1 MLVSYRTLS
10 VFWHKA
16 PASLTPLPLPGRIN
30 RQHAA
35 AAQPRC
41 RKETNH
47 SLVRRCESP
56 SPSNHQSTAKMS
68 AKGPDLKRYMEKKLL
83 IRLVGKRKLT
93 GYLRGYDQF
102 MNLVVEDA
110 VELISLTEK
119 TPIGTVVIRGNSVEN
134 FELQESEAVIDR
146 ATGAVVG

>member
-1 MLVSYRTLS
+1 
-10 VFWHKA
+10 
-16 PASLTPLPLPGRIN
+16 
-30 RQHAA
+30 
-35 AAQPRC
+35 
-41 RKETNH
+41 
-47 SLVRRCESP
+47 
-56 SPSNHQSTAKMS
+56 MS

-146 ATGAVVG
+146 GTGAVLG

>member
-1 MLVSYRTLS
+1 MLRKPIAIRHITKRTRQDVS
-10 VFWHKA
+10 
-16 PASLTPLPLPGRIN
+16 
-30 RQHAA
+30 
-35 AAQPRC
+35 
-41 RKETNH
+41 
-47 SLVRRCESP
+47 
-56 SPSNHQSTAKMS
+56 
-68 AKGPDLKRYMEKKLL
+68 KGPDLKRYMEKNCL

-110 VELISLTEK
+110 VELISLTAEK

-134 FELQESEAVIDR
+134 FELQEKRAVIDR